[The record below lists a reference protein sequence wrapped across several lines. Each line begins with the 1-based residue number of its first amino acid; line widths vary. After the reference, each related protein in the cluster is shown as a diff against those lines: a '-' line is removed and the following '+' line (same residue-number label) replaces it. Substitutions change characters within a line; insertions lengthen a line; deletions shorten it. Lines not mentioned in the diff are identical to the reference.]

1 MSFQRFKKVL
11 AGIFVGADVQ
21 DIEGAA
27 LGGGLIRRP
36 PHVAAALNSTRV
48 NCRGPHQL
56 RDAQCDVFEDVHFGY
71 IYDWPE
77 RANAYVGFQ
86 YVEQDAY
93 KGVVPWEI
101 MPQVPESEPW
111 E

>member
-1 MSFQRFKKVL
+1 MNFRKIL
-11 AGIFVGADVQ
+11 AGIFLGQEMQ
-21 DIEGAA
+21 DTEGPA
-27 LGGGLIRRP
+27 LGGGLIRRS
-36 PHVAAALNSTRV
+36 PHVAATLNSTRV
-48 NCRGPHQL
+48 NRRGPAML
-56 RDAQCDVFEDVHFGY
+56 RDAQDDLYEEVHYGY
-71 IYDWPE
+71 IYDWPS

-86 YVEQDAY
+86 YVQQDAY

>member
-1 MSFQRFKKVL
+1 MFQRFKKVL
-11 AGIFVGADVQ
+11 AGIFVGDDVKHV
-21 DIEGAA
+21 EGAA
-27 LGGGLIRRP
+27 WGGGLIKRP

-48 NCRGPHQL
+48 NRRGSHQL
-56 RDAQCDVFEDVHFGY
+56 RDAQSDLYEEVHYGY

-86 YVEQDAY
+86 YVQGDAY
-93 KGVVPWEI
+93 KGIIPWEI
-101 MPQVPESEPW
+101 LPQVPESEPW

>member
-1 MSFQRFKKVL
+1 MMRRFKKVL
-11 AGIFVGADVQ
+11 AGIFVGQDVQ
-21 DIEGAA
+21 SVEGAA

-48 NCRGPHQL
+48 NRRGPLHL
-56 RDAQCDVFEDVHFGY
+56 RDAQIGQFEEVHYGY

-86 YVEQDAY
+86 LVQGDAY

-101 MPQVPESEPW
+101 LPQVPESEPW